1 MAFFLSRQPGEEPRL
16 GIYVHIPFCKSKC
29 EYCDFYSIGGGRDRR
44 MTDDYLQALADHIRE
59 AGRLAPNHLVDTVY
73 FGGGTPSFFGAD
85 NLEKILDE
93 IHRSFRLS
101 VEAEI
106 TVEANPDSVNVQ
118 GLKRM
123 LRAGFNRLSLGVQSD
138 DDAMLKYLGRP
149 HNFEQAQ
156 TAMQKA
162 RQVGFANISLDLM
175 YGLPNQTRA
184 GWQETVEHIARMRP
198 EHVSC
203 YALKVEEGTPLY
215 EYKDSVNLPS
225 DDVQADMY
233 FDACE
238 ILRSYGFEHYE
249 ISNFAKRGFASKHN
263 LKYWTGGEYLGFG
276 PTAASDFDGK
286 RFTAIRDLRG
296 YIQGIAKHGQILSEL
311 EHVPTRERAGEYI
324 MLRLRTSEGISAEE
338 YERSYLMPFD
348 TLGQALERFRANGYA
363 EFVKDRWRL
372 TEKGW
377 LVSNRIILV
386 LQELQERSTPLTKKR

>member
-1 MAFFLSRQPGEEPRL
+1 MPSLPRSL
-16 GIYVHIPFCKSKC
+16 YVHVPFCRDICS
-29 EYCDFYSIGGGRDRR
+29 YCDFCKLIYREPWAREYIP
-44 MTDDYLQALADHIRE
+44 ALFDEIDSF
-59 AGRLAPNHLVDTVY
+59 GIIPNSLETLYV
-73 FGGGTPSFFGAD
+73 GGGTPTSLAD
-85 NLEKILDE
+85 PLFSSLLQ
-93 IHRSFRLS
+93 RLAPLLGPGG
-101 VEAEI
+101 EF
-106 TVEANPDSVNVQ
+106 TVEANPDSLSKEKVAIMARNGVNRV
-118 GLKRM
+118 
-123 LRAGFNRLSLGVQSD
+123 SLGVQTFSPRLL
-138 DDAMLKYLGRP
+138 ALLRRHHTPENVRECLQML
-149 HNFEQAQ
+149 A
-156 TAMQKA
+156 
-162 RQVGFANISLDLM
+162 
-175 YGLPNQTRA
+175 RA
-184 GWQETVEHIARMRP
+184 GIANVNVDFM
-198 EHVSC
+198 
-203 YALKVEEGTPLY
+203 YALPGETPEEFERDLLAFSGLGVPHISTYSLILESGSILGVRGY
-215 EYKDSVNLPS
+215 QEASQ
-225 DDVQADMY
+225 DVQADMY
-233 FDACE
+233 LDACE